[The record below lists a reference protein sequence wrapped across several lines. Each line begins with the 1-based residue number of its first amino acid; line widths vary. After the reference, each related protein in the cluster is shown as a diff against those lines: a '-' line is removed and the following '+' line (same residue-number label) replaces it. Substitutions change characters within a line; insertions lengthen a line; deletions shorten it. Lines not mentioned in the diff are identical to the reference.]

1 MTIITPDT
9 SLIGVSQEKT
19 APESKEQEIPIDPEG
34 IQKYLDVIPKPVG
47 YRILVR
53 PYSGPKKTK
62 GGILLTDNASETIQM
77 TTVVGL
83 VVAMWDLCYADKAR
97 FPNGPWCKE
106 GQFIIY
112 GRYAGSRFKTKYGEH
127 RILNDD
133 EIIATIAKP
142 EDILHLY

>member
-19 APESKEQEIPIDPEG
+19 APESKEQEIPTDPEG

-77 TTVVGL
+77 TTVL
-83 VVAMWDLCYADKAR
+83 E
-97 FPNGPWCKE
+97 P
-106 GQFIIY
+106 
-112 GRYAGSRFKTKYGEH
+112 S
-127 RILNDD
+127 ILA
-133 EIIATIAKP
+133 ISVWV
-142 EDILHLY
+142 